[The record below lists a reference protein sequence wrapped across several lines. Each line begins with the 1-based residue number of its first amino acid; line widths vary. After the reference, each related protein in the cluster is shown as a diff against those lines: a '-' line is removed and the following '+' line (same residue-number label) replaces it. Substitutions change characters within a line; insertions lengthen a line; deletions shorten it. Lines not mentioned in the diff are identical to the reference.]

1 LNFSLNYNS
10 SMKTCTT
17 CKIEKN
23 LTEFHKHSGSKD
35 GHHWKCKKC
44 VAHYQKEL
52 KTKYKKARG
61 EMPEDWAIGKTKICT
76 QCIATKEL
84 SEFNKDVT
92 TKDGYKPYCRACLKI
107 YKDANKDKTAAYNEA
122 TKEHRKIKAAKY
134 FQENKE
140 AIYEYRKTDKVVS
153 YHKKYLKD
161 NEEKIASQQKKWN
174 SENKGLVRAH
184 RAKRRAQ
191 IKQATVPWADID
203 AINKI
208 YDDCVRLSQ
217 ESGIEHQVDHIVPL
231 QHEQVCGLHWEGNLR
246 IITREENQSKHNK
259 LMD

>member
-1 LNFSLNYNS
+1 LNYNS

-44 VAHYQKEL
+44 VALYQVEL
-52 KTKYKKARG
+52 KTKYKQVRDKL
-61 EMPEDWAIGKTKICT
+61 PKDWAIGKTKTCT
-76 QCIATKEL
+76 QCLASKAL
-84 SEFNKDVT
+84 SEFLKDVRA
-92 TKDGYKPYCRACLKI
+92 KDGHKPYCRKCFKKK
-107 YKDANKDKTAAYNEA
+107 YANKDKKASYYQAN
-122 TKEHRKIKAAKY
+122 KEHINKKSSKY

-140 AIYEYRKTDKVVS
+140 AIYAYRKTDKVAS

-161 NEEKIASQQKKWN
+161 NEEKIAAQSREWKQSN
-174 SENKGLVRAH
+174 RGSVRSY

-208 YDDCVRLSQ
+208 YDNCVRLSE
-217 ESGIEHQVDHIVPL
+217 ESGIEYQVDHIVPL

-246 IITREENQSKHNK
+246 IITRKENQSKHNK